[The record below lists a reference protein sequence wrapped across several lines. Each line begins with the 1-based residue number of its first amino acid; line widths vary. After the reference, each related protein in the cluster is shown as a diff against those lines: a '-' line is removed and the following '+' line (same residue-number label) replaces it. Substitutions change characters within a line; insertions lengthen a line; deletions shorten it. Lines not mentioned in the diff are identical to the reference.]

1 MQGKVINGFEL
12 KSRLGLGGMAEV
24 WYAENKIGKKAAVK
38 FLLQKLCGDANVT
51 SRFYTE
57 AKIMVELN
65 HPNIRQVYDYG
76 EIDGR
81 PVIVMEYLDGDDL
94 KERLKRGQ
102 RFTDEELK
110 KWWNQLVS
118 ALNYTHSKGII
129 HRDIK
134 PGNIFVDGQGDIKL
148 LDFGIAKVK
157 ESISSTQTGQK
168 IGTLMYMSPEQ
179 VKDSKH
185 IDHRTDIYSLAV
197 TFVHL
202 ITGKRPYDSDT
213 TSDFEI
219 SEQIVYKPI
228 DLSELPEEWRK
239 FLAPYLEKDPNARP
253 ALKPFKTEAPAQAP
267 RYADDEATYVEGSD
281 NGGYT
286 PEKQQPAAAAV
297 ETQKSSK
304 KTILIIVLA
313 ALIVCLTMGVIWKLT
328 TAKQT
333 REEKEKIEAELAE
346 KQRRIERLT
355 EIYNKQVKE
364 CDLFLNNM
372 VKSRNGDEADIH
384 FIIQALKALQEIERI
399 ETGPAFKELK
409 LTPCFNEKFTTFRSN
424 LQQCEIVV
432 KAKYQKQVD
441 YGIDTEDNPTFVKIR
456 QNLVIIQELIKQSE
470 GGSALAIKMT
480 PKQSNE

>member
-202 ITGKRPYDSDT
+202 ITGRKPYDSDT

-267 RYADDEATYVEGSD
+267 RYADDEATFVEGSD

-286 PEKQQPAAAAV
+286 PEKQQPATSVV

-313 ALIVCLTMGVIWKLT
+313 ALIVCLGIGVAWKVSQQHKSAAEAAAEQELV
-328 TAKQT
+328 
-333 REEKEKIEAELAE
+333 EKLKG
-346 KQRRIERLT
+346 R
-355 EIYNKQVKE
+355 YNKNLKE
-364 CDLFLNNM
+364 CDVFLSNM
-372 VKSRNGDEADIH
+372 LEDRDGNKANKH
-384 FIIQALKALQEIERI
+384 FIMQALKSLQDIEVM
-399 ETGPAFKELK
+399 ENGEMFKK
-409 LTPCFNEKFTTFRSN
+409 FNIRPCFNEKFATFKSN
-424 LQQCEIVV
+424 LIQCKEIVE
-432 KAKYQKQVD
+432 KEYQD
-441 YGIDTEDNPTFVKIR
+441 LLEYNLEDKELLERRDLI
-456 QNLVIIQELIKQSE
+456 QNLIEQTGK
-470 GGSALAIKMT
+470 GSAINISLSRK
-480 PKQSNE
+480 NNN